1 MFFSKKKKNEPV
13 IEVPAEQVVELKPRD
28 AIEEWGDHGKEIVT
42 GYILKAQRMWNFNN
56 PNKLIPDESMDQ
68 LFVGLKMAFTSTP
81 PQKAIALC
89 EEVNKQEK
97 TETFED
103 NTTLND
109 NTKPAAAT
117 SKVKDISKKSKK
129 H

>member
-81 PQKAIALC
+81 PRRC
-89 EEVNKQEK
+89 
-97 TETFED
+97 
-103 NTTLND
+103 
-109 NTKPAAAT
+109 PGR
-117 SKVKDISKKSKK
+117 
-129 H
+129 